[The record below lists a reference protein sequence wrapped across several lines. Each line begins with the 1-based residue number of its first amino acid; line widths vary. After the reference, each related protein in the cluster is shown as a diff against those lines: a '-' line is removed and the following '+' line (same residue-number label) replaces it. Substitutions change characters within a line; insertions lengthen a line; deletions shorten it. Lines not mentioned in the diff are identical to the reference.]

1 MFSSISFIHTKFM
14 HPYCCNVFRVL
25 QHFDYLT
32 FSLLFDCSGI
42 IFLSIFKSILQFI
55 VNDILFFLN
64 SFDHYSYHN
73 FFIILLKKDLLLLF
87 TFVSVYLYVYIYIY
101 IYIYIFIYLY
111 TCMYIFICV
120 YVFIRMYVY
129 MYVYMFAYI
138 CIYIFEY
145 ICLFVCFHLCIF
157 CIFVCR
163 YVYV

>member
-25 QHFDYLT
+25 QHFDFLT

-42 IFLSIFKSILQFI
+42 FFLSIFKSILQFI

-101 IYIYIFIYLY
+101 IFIYLY

-157 CIFVCR
+157 VCR

>member
-42 IFLSIFKSILQFI
+42 FFLSIFKSILQFI

-101 IYIYIFIYLY
+101 IFIYLY

-157 CIFVCR
+157 VCR

>member
-42 IFLSIFKSILQFI
+42 FFLSIFKSILQFI

-87 TFVSVYLYVYIYIY
+87 TFVSVYLYVY

>member
-42 IFLSIFKSILQFI
+42 FFLSIFKSILQFI

-87 TFVSVYLYVYIYIY
+87 TFVSVYLYVYIYIH
-101 IYIYIFIYLY
+101 IYIFIYVY
-111 TCMYIFICV
+111 VYIYMCVCV
-120 YVFIRMYVY
+120 YSYVCI
-129 MYVYMFAYI
+129 YVCIHVCIYLY
-138 CIYIFEY
+138 IYIFEY

-157 CIFVCR
+157 VCR

>member
-14 HPYCCNVFRVL
+14 HLYCCNVFRVL

-42 IFLSIFKSILQFI
+42 FFLSIFKSILQFI

-101 IYIYIFIYLY
+101 IFIYLY

-157 CIFVCR
+157 VCR

>member
-101 IYIYIFIYLY
+101 IHIYILIYVYVYIYMCVCVYSYVCIYVCIHVCIYLYIYIWI
-111 TCMYIFICV
+111 
-120 YVFIRMYVY
+120 
-129 MYVYMFAYI
+129 YMFVCMFSSVYI
-138 CIYIFEY
+138 LY
-145 ICLFVCFHLCIF
+145 ICL
-157 CIFVCR
+157 
-163 YVYV
+163 

>member
-101 IYIYIFIYLY
+101 IFIYLY

-163 YVYV
+163 YVYI

>member
-42 IFLSIFKSILQFI
+42 FFLSIFKSILQFI

-101 IYIYIFIYLY
+101 IYIHIYIFIYVY
-111 TCMYIFICV
+111 VYIYMCECV
-120 YVFIRMYVY
+120 YSYV
-129 MYVYMFAYI
+129 
-138 CIYIFEY
+138 CIYVCIHVCIYLY
-145 ICLFVCFHLCIF
+145 IYI
-157 CIFVCR
+157 
-163 YVYV
+163 

>member
-42 IFLSIFKSILQFI
+42 FFLSIFKSILQFI

-101 IYIYIFIYLY
+101 IFIYLY

-157 CIFVCR
+157 VCI

>member
-42 IFLSIFKSILQFI
+42 FFLSIFKSILQFI
-55 VNDILFFLN
+55 NNDILFFLN

-87 TFVSVYLYVYIYIY
+87 TFVSVYLYVY

-157 CIFVCR
+157 VCR